1 MNVYDFD
8 NTLYDGESTFD
19 FFFFCLSKNPRLL
32 KYAFV
37 VLCTFARYKMCLVS
51 EEKMLSLCEK
61 YVKSFLKDCPNV
73 TEYIK
78 EFWDKN

>member
-51 EEKMLSLCEK
+51 EEKCSL
-61 YVKSFLKDCPNV
+61 FA
-73 TEYIK
+73 
-78 EFWDKN
+78 KNMSKAF